1 MVNVLKLSTS
11 PRVCV
16 ALASLL
22 LAACDRA
29 PDCQFA
35 GEGDQAV
42 TAGCL
47 VLHEEQLLLIEA
59 RGNKWSPPGGS
70 VRPGESAQCGAER
83 ETWEE
88 TNVAV
93 VARDLAMTFE
103 NGFHLYWCDPVGVPE
118 PEVISPLEV
127 MDVGF
132 FGVES
137 FAERRWRYPYQGN
150 LYYRMVNERLG
161 R

>member
-1 MVNVLKLSTS
+1 MLRSFIS
-11 PRVCV
+11 PRLWLAFALPLLV
-16 ALASLL
+16 A
-22 LAACDRA
+22 CEGA
-29 PDCQFA
+29 PDCRFQ
-35 GEGDQAV
+35 GEGDEAV

-47 VLHEEQLLLIEA
+47 VLHQEKLLLIEA

-93 VARDLAMTFE
+93 VAGELAMTFD
-103 NGFHLYWCDPVGVPE
+103 NGFHLYWCDPVGEPK

-137 FAERRWRYPYQGN
+137 FANRRWRFPYQGE